1 MSPPM
6 PPLDPITLEIIWNG
20 LKSINDE
27 SWITIQKSA
36 FSTNIKERH
45 DHSTAIADAQGRL
58 IAQAEMS
65 LPIHLASLLDLMRI
79 LVTRYGSDIAEGD
92 LFIANDPHVAGG
104 THLPDINMAMPVFAD
119 GRLVAFVSNLAHH
132 ADVGGAARG
141 SMSGGMSEIYQ
152 EGLRIPV
159 MRLYRRGELDTEL
172 FDLLLLNMRLP
183 AERRGDLNAQIAAC
197 RLGVERMQ
205 QLFARYGTPMVED
218 AFGQIL
224 DRTGRR
230 MRAGIA
236 DIPDGSYR
244 FEDVLD
250 DDGLK
255 ERNVKFALEVR
266 KAGESIVFDFT
277 GSSPQVPGNVNL
289 TLNAVQSCVC
299 YALKALLD
307 PELPNNQAAIDAVEI
322 VAPAGSVANCVAP
335 AAVALRANTC
345 QRVIDVVIGALADVL
360 PEQAIGAANGANTSM
375 VFAGVDPRSGAP
387 YVYLETLGGGM
398 GGRNDRDGKD
408 GVQVHITN
416 TSNLPVEAIEMEY
429 PLRVEEYALV
439 AEFGRRGPLPRRH
452 GVEAQRAS
460 HRPHLRVQRRRR
472 ALSAGA
478 LGHLRRRAGAQ
489 RALSAAATGRYGI
502 AVATEDGPHGAGAGS
517 SGDRGDAG
525 RRRLRPSSRAQRR
538 RYRAR
543 PAVGQI
549 QRRVPAPALR
559 RLITATLALWKNRQG
574 LQNGSVP
581 GQRVQLTVR
590 GCTGCHAGRWHV
602 QG

>member
-1 MSPPM
+1 MSQSA
-6 PPLDPITLEIIWNG
+6 LDPITLEIVWNG

-45 DHSTAIADAQGRL
+45 DHSTAIADAHGRL

-79 LVTRYGSDIAEGD
+79 LVARYGDDIAEGD

-197 RLGVERMQ
+197 RLGVERMR
-205 QLFARYGTPMVED
+205 QLLARYGTATVEG

-224 DRTGRR
+224 ERTARR

-236 DIPDGSYR
+236 AIPDGSYR

-266 KAGESIVFDFT
+266 KAGERIVFDFT
-277 GSSPQVPGNVNL
+277 GLLAAGARQRQPDAQRG
-289 TLNAVQSCVC
+289 AVLRV
-299 YALKALLD
+299 
-307 PELPNNQAAIDAVEI
+307 
-322 VAPAGSVANCVAP
+322 
-335 AAVALRANTC
+335 LRA
-345 QRVIDVVIGALADVL
+345 
-360 PEQAIGAANGANTSM
+360 EGAA
-375 VFAGVDPRSGAP
+375 RSGAAEQSGRHRRGGDRGP
-387 YVYLETLGGGM
+387 SRLRRQLRGARRGGAAGQHLPARHRRRHRRAGRRAARAGHRRRQRRQHQHGVRRHRPAQRRALRLSRDARRRHGRTQRPRRQGRRAGAYHQHLESARRG
-398 GGRNDRDGKD
+398 DRDGIPAACR
-408 GVQVHITN
+408 GVRAGGQ
-416 TSNLPVEAIEMEY
+416 
-429 PLRVEEYALV
+429 LR
-439 AEFGRRGPLPRRH
+439 RRGPLSRRH
-452 GVEAQRAS
+452 GAAAQRAPR
-460 HRPHLRVQRRRR
+460 RPHLRVQRRGR
-472 ALSAGA
+472 ALPTGA
-478 LGHLRRRAGAQ
+478 VGHLRRRAGAQ
-489 RALSAAATGRYGI
+489 RALPAAAPGRDR
-502 AVATEDGPHGAGAGS
+502 VAAAAEDRAHGAQARPDGN
-517 SGDRGDAG
+517 RGDPW
-525 RRRLRPSSRAQRR
+525 RRRLWRSRGARR
-538 RYRAR
+538 RRRGAR
-543 PAVGQI
+543 PAVGKFS
-549 QRRVPAPALR
+549 ADYLR
-559 RLITATLALWKNRQG
+559 RHYG
-574 LQNGSVP
+574 GGEP
-581 GQRVQLTVR
+581 EPD
-590 GCTGCHAGRWHV
+590 
-602 QG
+602 